1 MEVGG
6 YWERCCHVDQ
16 GLRYFDNLHVA
27 QGRGSALQ
35 RGRSR
40 AGAQGSAK
48 QIDIINAFTRA
59 DVCYGFLTPHLPLF
73 EILQFINNLSCE

>member
-1 MEVGG
+1 MEGG
-6 YWERCCHVDQ
+6 GDWERCCHVDQ
-16 GLRYFDNLHVA
+16 GLRYFDNLHIA

-48 QIDIINAFTRA
+48 QIDIKGT
-59 DVCYGFLTPHLPLF
+59 
-73 EILQFINNLSCE
+73 LQARPGAGRPTQSSSG